1 LEARGELKGE
11 EPVSH
16 AQLGA
21 FFAGMTIR
29 ANAFPEPTQWSE
41 GERAAMQAFWPDLAH
56 SLPPEIIFLADPE
69 GAIMGSSLGP
79 MYSGGNGG
87 PCEMR
92 LVGALREVLQM
103 PYLFVG
109 IF

>member
-79 MYSGGNGG
+79 IYSGGNGG